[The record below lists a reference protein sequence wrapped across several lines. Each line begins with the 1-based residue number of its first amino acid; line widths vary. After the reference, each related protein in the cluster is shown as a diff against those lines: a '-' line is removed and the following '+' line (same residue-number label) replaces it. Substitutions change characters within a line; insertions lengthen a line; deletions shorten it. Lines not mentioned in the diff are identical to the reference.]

1 MYANCLLA
9 AGTSAVVS
17 TKTRCSF
24 RYRSCPH
31 ACFGVTRPKQ
41 QSCRILGRVSRTQIA
56 AKQTQDKS
64 DAESTTEKWGLE
76 AGLFKVFTNKDDKGN
91 KTKGQQAKE
100 LLTRYGSA
108 YLITSISFAIVSF
121 TLCYALISSGVD
133 VPSLLQRVGL
143 KPSDTSEKVGT
154 FAIAYAAHKALS
166 PVRFPPTV
174 ALTPVVAKI
183 IGKKPTEA
191 DKPQDL

>member
-1 MYANCLLA
+1 MYVNCLLA
-9 AGTSAVVS
+9 PGTSAVAS
-17 TKTRCSF
+17 SKTHCRF
-24 RYRSCPH
+24 GSCPRT
-31 ACFGVTRPKQ
+31 CFGVTRPKQ
-41 QSCRILGRVSRTQIA
+41 QSCRNLGRGSRTQIA

-143 KPSDTSEKVGT
+143 KPSDTSEKG
-154 FAIAYAAHKALS
+154 FAAIGDQLV
-166 PVRFPPTV
+166 VRSKLRLV
-174 ALTPVVAKI
+174 
-183 IGKKPTEA
+183 
-191 DKPQDL
+191 

>member
-1 MYANCLLA
+1 MYANCLRA
-9 AGTSAVVS
+9 SGTSAFAS

-24 RYRSCPH
+24 SFKSC
-31 ACFGVTRPKQ
+31 ALTCFGVTRPKQ
-41 QSCRILGRVSRTQIA
+41 QSCHKLDRGFRTQVA

-174 ALTPVVAKI
+174 ALTPIVAKI

>member
-9 AGTSAVVS
+9 SYTSALAS
-17 TKTRCSF
+17 TQTRRSF
-24 RYRSCPH
+24 RFGSCAH
-31 ACFGVTRPKQ
+31 TCFRVTRPKQ
-41 QSCRILGRVSRTQIA
+41 ESCHNLGRGSKTHIA
-56 AKQTQDKS
+56 AKQTQDKN

-76 AGLFKVFTNKDDKGN
+76 AGLFKVFTNKDNKGN
-91 KTKGQQAKE
+91 KPKGQQAKE

-133 VPSLLQRVGL
+133 VPALLQRVGL

-183 IGKKPTEA
+183 IGKKPTEGI
-191 DKPQDL
+191 

>member
-1 MYANCLLA
+1 MYANCMLA
-9 AGTSAVVS
+9 SGTSALAS
-17 TKTRCSF
+17 TQTRCRF
-24 RYRSCPH
+24 GSCAH
-31 ACFGVTRPKQ
+31 TCFGVTRPKQ
-41 QSCRILGRVSRTQIA
+41 QSCHTLGRSSRTQIA

-108 YLITSISFAIVSF
+108 YLITSISFSIVSF

-174 ALTPVVAKI
+174 ALTPIVAKI

-191 DKPQDL
+191 DEPQDL